1 MVIVIKKNKQ
11 LQVADEKLEEFI
23 EMGYTQIDENGK
35 VIKAGKVNTIAAYKT
50 ENNLL
55 KVENTKLKKE
65 IENLKA
71 ENEQLKTI
79 NLEKDIDQ
87 EKKKGKA

>member
-11 LQVADEKLEEFI
+11 LQVADEKLAEFI
-23 EMGYTQIDENGK
+23 EMGYSQIDENGK
-35 VIKAGKVNTIAAYKT
+35 VIQQGKANTIAAYET

-65 IENLKA
+65 IEKLKA
-71 ENEQLKTI
+71 ENEQLKAI
-79 NLEKDIDQ
+79 NLEKDVEQ
-87 EKKKGKA
+87 EKKKGKV